1 MHLHAQYFTLKLM
14 QFPLKIK
21 ITLKFLRL
29 YVLSIVDKMIVNK
42 TPHINIPPNT
52 KNQPYMLMS
61 GFLFSCVLYFDV
73 AVIVLVVV
81 VLVKINEK
89 LIHGAFILLIS

>member
-1 MHLHAQYFTLKLM
+1 M

-21 ITLKFLRL
+21 RTLKFLRL
-29 YVLSIVDKMIVNK
+29 RVLWIPKEMIVNNK
-42 TPHINIPPNT
+42 PHINIPPNIQ
-52 KNQPYMLMS
+52 NQLYVLLP
-61 GFLFSCVLYFDV
+61 GFMFSSVLYFDV

-89 LIHGAFILLIS
+89 LIHGAFILFIS